1 MHDLFSMFKDE
12 ATIKIIAGTAWT
24 AVSFF
29 CGAYVGHRF
38 NLFRDKRKEFNDA
51 AAPIRL
57 ILLNQ
62 LKSVKVWGVIN
73 HSVDECLYWSLI
85 DKTPKRRRRK
95 LSSIWHKY
103 LESQKSDYEVD
114 PDEAGVTYIKFINKN
129 NYMNNI
135 NEFLKFTEPK

>member
-24 AVSFF
+24 AISFF

-62 LKSVKVWGVIN
+62 LKAATERDSIN
-73 HSVDECLYWSLI
+73 HSISECLYWSLI
-85 DKTPKRRRRK
+85 DKTPKRKRRK
-95 LSSIWHKY
+95 LSSIWHGY
-103 LESQKSDYEVD
+103 LKSKENDYNLET
-114 PDEAGVTYIKFINKN
+114 DEAGRVLVKFKNRDNYISNINK
-129 NYMNNI
+129 
-135 NEFLKFTEPK
+135 FLKFTEPK